1 MNRKGELFIN
11 DMDAFGMWGVCL
23 SDSSLCSLVEPE
35 PLKDAVSNKS
45 STEDGK
51 QIRKE
56 AKPKVDE
63 RDITLF
69 VQLYATSRDDIQ
81 QAHRI
86 QEGIE
91 KATHQH
97 QNQVREGRGV
107 QVRLQELQ
115 AIQIIFQGNG
125 NIQPHAER
133 TEPSKQ
139 RNQRFRRL

>member
-56 AKPKVDE
+56 TKPKVDE

-69 VQLYATSRDDIQ
+69 VQLYATSRDDMFKKLI
-81 QAHRI
+81 AFKKELKKRRI
-86 QEGIE
+86 NIRTSTRRTWCTD
-91 KATHQH
+91 AITRAASNSNHIS
-97 QNQVREGRGV
+97 REWRHSAS
-107 QVRLQELQ
+107 R
-115 AIQIIFQGNG
+115 
-125 NIQPHAER
+125 
-133 TEPSKQ
+133 
-139 RNQRFRRL
+139 

>member
-56 AKPKVDE
+56 
-63 RDITLF
+63 RSQRWTNGTLPYSSSF
-69 VQLYATSRDDIQ
+69 TQPAGTTCSRSSS
-81 QAHRI
+81 HSR
-86 QEGIE
+86 
-91 KATHQH
+91 
-97 QNQVREGRGV
+97 
-107 QVRLQELQ
+107 
-115 AIQIIFQGNG
+115 
-125 NIQPHAER
+125 
-133 TEPSKQ
+133 
-139 RNQRFRRL
+139 RN